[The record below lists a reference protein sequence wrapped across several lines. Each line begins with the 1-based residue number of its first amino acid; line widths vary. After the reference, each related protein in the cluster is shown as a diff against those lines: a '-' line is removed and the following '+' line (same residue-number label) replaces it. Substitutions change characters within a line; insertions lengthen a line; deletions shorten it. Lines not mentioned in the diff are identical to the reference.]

1 MMSSRSTASYDSS
14 FLGRKAKDEQGG
26 LTVLNRTILGL
37 LFLVLF
43 GGLAM
48 AKTETV
54 YIPQIGYG
62 DGFETTFSFMN
73 FSATTNRVEIR
84 AFSPE
89 GDPAELL
96 RRAGSPFEDESAAAV
111 IGVEVA
117 GFGSAVAQT
126 LSDSFQLGYAE
137 IDSDFDEDFGI
148 ELVFR
153 RFSGSRLI
161 TSTSILPLPASTAFS
176 FLAFSDSFART
187 GLALVNP
194 KENESEAEVTM
205 LLYDNL
211 GLLRGTAEV
220 TLQSGHRFSQ
230 FIDEST
236 PAADL
241 FPEIAGEEF
250 SGTIEVR
257 SDVPVAVAILRTEGA
272 EFLFTTQT
280 VQQARDVD

>member
-1 MMSSRSTASYDSS
+1 M
-14 FLGRKAKDEQGG
+14 
-26 LTVLNRTILGL
+26 
-37 LFLVLF
+37 
-43 GGLAM
+43 GLAE
-48 AKTETV
+48 TETV

-84 AFSPE
+84 AFGPD
-89 GDPAELL
+89 GNPAELL
-96 RRAGSPFEDESAAAV
+96 LRNGSPFEGESAAEV

-117 GFGSAVAQT
+117 GFGSAVAET
-126 LSDSFQLGYAE
+126 FSDSFQVGYAE
-137 IDSDFDEDFGI
+137 IESDFDEGFGL

-153 RFSGSRLI
+153 RFGANDRLI
-161 TSTSILPLPASTAFS
+161 TSTSILPQPTSTAFS

-187 GLALVNP
+187 GVALVNP
-194 KENESEAEVTM
+194 AANGSAAEVTM
-205 LLYDNL
+205 LLYDSFGNL
-211 GLLRGTAEV
+211 LDTAEV
-220 TLQSGHRFSQ
+220 TVQSGHRFSQ

-241 FPEIAGEEF
+241 FPEIAAEEF

-257 SDVPVAVAILRTEGA
+257 SDVPVAVTIIRTEGA